1 MTYASIIL
9 PYEYKKEEVKA
20 DSKTKQTLK
29 GRLTSAMQKG
39 GAALKNAIQNP
50 GKTFDDLGKYMQT
63 AEATVSKFSG
73 IALAQMLVSGKVTN
87 QAALDYLF
95 LGFAPALDQ
104 QAIAMGYSGA
114 TQMKDAIKNGKINV
128 GSFVSGFCKVQKS
141 IVDFKNGQKNK
152 NEQKANNIIELDITL
167 NYNEQYQSESP
178 DRRVENGMSWQEVLH
193 NLPEIF
199 SLECGLQDGRRYG
212 VEEFKGYLTQLRE
225 SKQVFSMTIGD
236 EQLNNLVLQNFSP
249 SVLGARSGLDYT
261 LELKKVHIG
270 SVELTPITIEP
281 LDINLYK
288 QDEKA
293 IASGVSGNINTPSVV
308 NNPATSNTKLTPN
321 KKQSMWAA
329 AYDLGQ
335 GNVAKGVGVMWG
347 IVDNENL

>member
-50 GKTFDDLGKYMQT
+50 SKTFDDLGKYMQT

-114 TQMKDAIKNGKINV
+114 TQMKDAIANGTINV
-128 GSFVSGFCKVQKS
+128 GSFVSGFSKTLKG
-141 IVDFKNGQKNK
+141 ITDYRIAQKNK
-152 NEQKANNIIELDITL
+152 EKQQDYHIIELDATF
-167 NYNEQYQSESP
+167 NDNEQFQSESP
-178 DRRVENGMSWQEVLH
+178 DRRTETRNSYQDVLH
-193 NLPEIF
+193 NLPYLR
-199 SLECGLQDGRRYG
+199 SLECGLQDGRRYS
-212 VEEFKGYLTQLRE
+212 VTDFKTYLTQLRD
-225 SKQVFSMTIGD
+225 SKSVFKMTIGN
-236 EQLNNLVLQNFSP
+236 EPMIENLVLQNFSP
-249 SVLGARSGLDYT
+249 TVVGARSGLDYT
-261 LELKKVHIG
+261 LEVKKVNIG

-281 LDINLYK
+281 LDVSLYT
-288 QDEKA
+288 EKDKNGGE
-293 IASGVSGNINTPSVV
+293 GVGTGI
-308 NNPATSNTKLTPN
+308 
-321 KKQSMWAA
+321 
-329 AYDLGQ
+329 
-335 GNVAKGVGVMWG
+335 GNVGGNVNVPNTIANDLSDGIEKFLSKPQNRSIAKHIYRMLK
-347 IVDNENL
+347 E